1 MNKLLLCLVGVLL
14 ALPAGVFGQEEY
26 VTAPAETAT
35 IIRKVKLRR
44 EPRNNSLPYRYLT
57 KGEQVSLVGMRG
69 NWSEIETRWKFDSGA
84 PMTGFVPTTS
94 LNRDTRIVAPT
105 PTPAPANT
113 GTTAHAATPTV
124 LISTTAHTE
133 IPVATWQVIGMAG
146 PTNAYLL
153 TPDNT
158 VRSMELG
165 EIVNELQKSSAET
178 RQLKTQL
185 AEQKEIAARLAAEL
199 RLLKEQRAQARFTV
213 PTWIMGEFLE
223 ARLSNY
229 SVGLQSSDTKCIIR
243 LHNQDWLASQESLA
257 GIATEMWTDPNY
269 TYLLVPPKR
278 VTISIGQPPP

>member
-1 MNKLLLCLVGVLL
+1 MEN
-14 ALPAGVFGQEEY
+14 
-26 VTAPAETAT
+26 
-35 IIRKVKLRR
+35 
-44 EPRNNSLPYRYLT
+44 
-57 KGEQVSLVGMRG
+57 
-69 NWSEIETRWKFDSGA
+69 
-84 PMTGFVPTTS
+84 
-94 LNRDTRIVAPT
+94 
-105 PTPAPANT
+105 PTPAAAST
-113 GTTAHAATPTV
+113 STTAHAAPPTV

-153 TPDNT
+153 TPDST

-178 RQLKTQL
+178 RQFKTQL

-199 RLLKEQRAQARFTV
+199 RLLKEQRDQTRFTV

-223 ARLSNY
+223 ARLNNY
-229 SVGLQSSDTKCIIR
+229 PVGLQSSDTKCIIR